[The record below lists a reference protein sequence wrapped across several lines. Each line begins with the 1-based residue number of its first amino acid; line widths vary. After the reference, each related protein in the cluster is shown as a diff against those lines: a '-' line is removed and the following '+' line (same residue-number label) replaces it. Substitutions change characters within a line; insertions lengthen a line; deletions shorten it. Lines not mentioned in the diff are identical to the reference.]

1 MGNSIKRLPITSSCI
16 LLSRISLCGFP
27 FLAGFYSKDIIIE
40 NIIYYSFN
48 NILILIF
55 YIAVGITTFY
65 SIRIILITLWGPKNR
80 KSYIQVLEED
90 NIKIPIIILSII
102 SVVIGSVLL

>member
-55 YIAVGITTFY
+55 YIAVEQTTFY
-65 SIRIILITLWGPKNR
+65 YIPIILITLWGPKNR